1 MGDDHFK
8 PFAQTESPKHG
19 NTFSNFDDDDFE
31 IYVKKNQLFCER
43 GKFSRGWVFWN
54 QEDERCEFLPEHYF
68 QLCTVIT
75 ENLIQ
80 KIKSFF
86 RELRF
91 LQEQVLVQFWKALE
105 FGGGYLLTTKDQPF
119 ALNTT
124 HEGLCS
130 YRLISVDYQFYVD
143 GESDECLGLPG
154 RVFQYQ
160 RPEFTPNV
168 RYYSCKEYPQRD
180 RAVNSNIW
188 GSLALPVFDASGWG
202 CVGVLELV
210 TSAEMKHCISLFKHW
225 ICNDLEAVGLRSSR
239 TCNYSYCQHDE
250 DKALE
255 IALVEIRV
263 VLEVVCRTHFL
274 PLAQT
279 WILCRPCSAV
289 AYDDSFGVSCLE
301 QLTSIID
308 VVCLREKDKFP
319 FSNACASHHIR
330 KGQGV
335 VGRAYSSNKLVFCKD
350 ITQFS
355 IIEYPLAHYA
365 HEYGLTS
372 CFAICL
378 RSSYTGD
385 NVYVVEFF
393 LPPSHTEGE
402 DPMIIVVPL
411 LTTMKQHFQSFMVA
425 SGEELGEQL
434 PIEVIDLSKDDK
446 LDSLPQIARS
456 PADRMEIKGQMEWQ
470 DLSDQQLIKM
480 DTIYTGND
488 VVSKIEKTNNVVAS
502 SFKKCIPDS
511 SQRQYRKAG
520 IQISFEDIQQHF
532 GMKLNDAAKSLC
544 VSRSTLKR
552 ACREYNISCWST
564 RKRNKENETLSN
576 KFVQVAARDQIRQS
590 SQSSI
595 SDPCHRKYLAT
606 AAPTEPHFMAAQ
618 ATSIVTLKV
627 KYGDD
632 YIKFQFPVL
641 SGMVEFQQEV
651 AKRLSLKAGAYI
663 VKYQDDNND
672 WILIACDEDLQDY
685 ICNSRSLGRN
695 TIKML
700 LQPISNCS
708 P

>member
-1 MGDDHFK
+1 
-8 PFAQTESPKHG
+8 
-19 NTFSNFDDDDFE
+19 
-31 IYVKKNQLFCER
+31 
-43 GKFSRGWVFWN
+43 
-54 QEDERCEFLPEHYF
+54 
-68 QLCTVIT
+68 
-75 ENLIQ
+75 
-80 KIKSFF
+80 
-86 RELRF
+86 
-91 LQEQVLVQFWKALE
+91 
-105 FGGGYLLTTKDQPF
+105 
-119 ALNTT
+119 
-124 HEGLCS
+124 
-130 YRLISVDYQFYVD
+130 
-143 GESDECLGLPG
+143 
-154 RVFQYQ
+154 
-160 RPEFTPNV
+160 
-168 RYYSCKEYPQRD
+168 
-180 RAVNSNIW
+180 
-188 GSLALPVFDASGWG
+188 
-202 CVGVLELV
+202 
-210 TSAEMKHCISLFKHW
+210 
-225 ICNDLEAVGLRSSR
+225 
-239 TCNYSYCQHDE
+239 
-250 DKALE
+250 
-255 IALVEIRV
+255 
-263 VLEVVCRTHFL
+263 
-274 PLAQT
+274 
-279 WILCRPCSAV
+279 
-289 AYDDSFGVSCLE
+289 
-301 QLTSIID
+301 
-308 VVCLREKDKFP
+308 
-319 FSNACASHHIR
+319 
-330 KGQGV
+330 
-335 VGRAYSSNKLVFCKD
+335 
-350 ITQFS
+350 
-355 IIEYPLAHYA
+355 
-365 HEYGLTS
+365 
-372 CFAICL
+372 
-378 RSSYTGD
+378 
-385 NVYVVEFF
+385 
-393 LPPSHTEGE
+393 
-402 DPMIIVVPL
+402 MIIVVPL
-411 LTTMKQHFQSFMVA
+411 LTTMKQHFLSFMVA

-544 VSRSTLKR
+544 GKLTFLGKLSLARFFGKIHILFVVANIKSVLLICVVAFVVSRSTLKR

-595 SDPCHRKYLAT
+595 SDPSHRKYLAT
-606 AAPTEPHFMAAQ
+606 AAPTEPHFLAAQ

>member
-1 MGDDHFK
+1 
-8 PFAQTESPKHG
+8 
-19 NTFSNFDDDDFE
+19 
-31 IYVKKNQLFCER
+31 
-43 GKFSRGWVFWN
+43 
-54 QEDERCEFLPEHYF
+54 
-68 QLCTVIT
+68 
-75 ENLIQ
+75 
-80 KIKSFF
+80 
-86 RELRF
+86 
-91 LQEQVLVQFWKALE
+91 
-105 FGGGYLLTTKDQPF
+105 
-119 ALNTT
+119 
-124 HEGLCS
+124 
-130 YRLISVDYQFYVD
+130 
-143 GESDECLGLPG
+143 
-154 RVFQYQ
+154 
-160 RPEFTPNV
+160 
-168 RYYSCKEYPQRD
+168 
-180 RAVNSNIW
+180 
-188 GSLALPVFDASGWG
+188 
-202 CVGVLELV
+202 
-210 TSAEMKHCISLFKHW
+210 
-225 ICNDLEAVGLRSSR
+225 
-239 TCNYSYCQHDE
+239 
-250 DKALE
+250 
-255 IALVEIRV
+255 
-263 VLEVVCRTHFL
+263 
-274 PLAQT
+274 
-279 WILCRPCSAV
+279 
-289 AYDDSFGVSCLE
+289 
-301 QLTSIID
+301 
-308 VVCLREKDKFP
+308 
-319 FSNACASHHIR
+319 
-330 KGQGV
+330 
-335 VGRAYSSNKLVFCKD
+335 
-350 ITQFS
+350 
-355 IIEYPLAHYA
+355 
-365 HEYGLTS
+365 
-372 CFAICL
+372 
-378 RSSYTGD
+378 
-385 NVYVVEFF
+385 
-393 LPPSHTEGE
+393 
-402 DPMIIVVPL
+402 MIIVVPL
-411 LTTMKQHFQSFMVA
+411 LTTMKQHFLSFMVA

-595 SDPCHRKYLAT
+595 SDPSHRKYLAT
-606 AAPTEPHFMAAQ
+606 AAPTEPHFLAAQ